1 MNKEQIEGNWDQLK
15 GKIRETWGNLT
26 DDDIESFKGKKDQ
39 FFGKLKESYGIGKED
54 AENQIS
60 KFESECGCG
69 TKACNSK
76 DAA

>member
-15 GKIRETWGNLT
+15 GKLRETWGNLT
-26 DDDIESFKGKKDQ
+26 DDDLEMFKGKKDQ

-54 AENQIS
+54 AEKQIS
-60 KFESECGCG
+60 QYETEFA
-69 TKACNSK
+69 TKGNK